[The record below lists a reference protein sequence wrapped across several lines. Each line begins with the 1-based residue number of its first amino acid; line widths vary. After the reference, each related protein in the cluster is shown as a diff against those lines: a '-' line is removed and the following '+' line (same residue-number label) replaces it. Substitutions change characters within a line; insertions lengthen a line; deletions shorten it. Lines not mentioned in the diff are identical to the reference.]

1 MIGIIMLFASLMG
14 WNQDLLTDDG
24 FAGPK
29 TDKTKLWITNF
40 FQHLKSGT
48 LLTSFY
54 NSAVNNGTT
63 EPSIAQMFIE
73 IDNNAGYNV
82 MASESKTRGA
92 ELRDVIR
99 ERDSIDLGANVVE
112 DIDSPATALRSR

>member
-1 MIGIIMLFASLMG
+1 MG
-14 WNQDLLTDDG
+14 WNQDSLTDDG
-24 FAGPK
+24 FADPK
-29 TDKTKLWITNF
+29 ADRTKYTVSNF
-40 FQHLKSGT
+40 YQHLKSGT

-54 NSAVNNGTT
+54 NSTVNNGTT
-63 EPSIAQMFIE
+63 EPSIAHMFIE

-99 ERDSIDLGANVVE
+99 EKDSIDLGANVVE
-112 DIDSPATALRSR
+112 DIDSPATNLRSR

>member
-1 MIGIIMLFASLMG
+1 MG
-14 WNQDLLTDDG
+14 WSQDTLTDDG
-24 FAGPK
+24 SAGPK
-29 TDKTKLWITNF
+29 ADRTRLTISNF
-40 FQHLKSGT
+40 FQHLRSGT

-54 NSAVNNGTT
+54 NFTVNNGTT
-63 EPSIAQMFIE
+63 EPSIAHMFIE
-73 IDNNAGYNV
+73 VDNNAGYNV

-99 ERDSIDLGANVVE
+99 EKDSIDLGANVVE